1 MSPKPAKTM
10 VLDYEP
16 ADPVDPPRTA
26 LVWSATVLENFVL
39 PAVYFYL
46 AWTILTGYYSLDMFN
61 TSGFWSIAP
70 RDWTRNQVAALIS
83 DGLLFCIQF
92 SIALFLLTNRKPV
105 ARYRTLQEILVPLAA
120 AFFFITYD
128 YTYLLPSW
136 MTQSLVYFDYRQEYI
151 AFIGLVFGAIGGAVS
166 VWGLMS
172 LGRSFGILVAVR
184 KVVLRG
190 PYRFIRHPIYLGY
203 FLALFAMLLADM
215 EPIYF
220 VLIPT
225 MFAIMTWR
233 ARLEEDKLASVSED
247 YRELMTRTG
256 MFLPR
261 FPWQRRLTYVPEGFE
276 VVPIKRK

>member
-1 MSPKPAKTM
+1 M

-16 ADPVDPPRTA
+16 ARPGEPVRSAPAA
-26 LVWSATVLENFVL
+26 LVWAATVLENFVL
-39 PAVYFYL
+39 PIVYFYL
-46 AWTILTGYYSLDMFN
+46 AWTILTGYYDLDVFN
-61 TSGFWSIAP
+61 KSGFWSIAP

-92 SIALFLLTNRKPV
+92 SIAIFLLTNRKPV
-105 ARYRTLQEILVPLAA
+105 ARYRTLPEILVPLLA

-128 YTYLLPSW
+128 YTYLLPWW
-136 MTQSLVYFDYRQEYI
+136 MRQSLVEGDLRQEYI